1 MHATKINNIWHWV
14 RRTIRLDR
22 KHFTEKLAKH
32 ESWIEI
38 NELDIH
44 DVYTMMMRIQD
55 KVEYFSDLADE
66 FPRYFNVKMI
76 GLYYCL
82 TADENFDK
90 DLLDK
95 FESREEKFES
105 HIFKMAQQLVSL
117 DLRLVTYR

>member
-1 MHATKINNIWHWV
+1 VLSLLEGVQFCH
-14 RRTIRLDR
+14 RERP
-22 KHFTEKLAKH
+22 TEH